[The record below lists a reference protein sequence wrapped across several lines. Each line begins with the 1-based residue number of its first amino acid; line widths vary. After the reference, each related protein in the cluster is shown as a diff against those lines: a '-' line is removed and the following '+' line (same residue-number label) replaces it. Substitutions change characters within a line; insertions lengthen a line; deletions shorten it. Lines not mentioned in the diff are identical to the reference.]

1 PAEETAVK
9 TETIVEDLPNLWS
22 MELLPDGTMLVA
34 AKDGDMMI
42 ISADGEMGEPIEGVP
57 EVMSEGQGGLLDIA
71 LAPDFEESGMIYFS
85 FPEPREDGGNGTS
98 VARARLETEGT
109 GSGSLQE

>member
-1 PAEETAVK
+1 MTAFLGSSAFAQTGGDGGTAETAAPNAPNQEPAFENQTRAPLPAEETAVK

-42 ISADGEMGEPIEGVP
+42 ISADGGMGEPLEGVP
-57 EVMSEGQGGLLDIA
+57 EVI
-71 LAPDFEESGMIYFS
+71 
-85 FPEPREDGGNGTS
+85 
-98 VARARLETEGT
+98 
-109 GSGSLQE
+109 